1 MGRDRVTISRRMASM
16 LLENLLGEQ
25 AAHYSRSSKPPKLLT
40 DDIAALE
47 NVLATTK
54 EQPNE

>member
-1 MGRDRVTISRRMASM
+1 MSEVMISRRMASM